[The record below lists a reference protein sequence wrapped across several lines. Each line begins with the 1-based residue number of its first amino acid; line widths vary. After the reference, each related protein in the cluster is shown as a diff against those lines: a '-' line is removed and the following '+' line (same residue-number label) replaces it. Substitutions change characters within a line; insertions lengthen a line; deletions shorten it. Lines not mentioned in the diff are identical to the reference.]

1 MIRQSLL
8 AALCL
13 TAAGP
18 LVRAADDFE
27 RDPINYSQATPDN
40 VVSRLQQRLEAG
52 QASLKFDG
60 DRGYIDAVLN
70 ELNVPVSSQVL
81 VFSKTS
87 LQRSKISAKT
97 PRALY
102 FNDEVYIGF
111 CQSGDVVEVSVADPQ
126 LGTVFYSMD
135 QDVEEPPK
143 FLRQTDAC
151 LLCHGSSN
159 THYVPG
165 HTIRSVFAD
174 AAGQPILAAG
184 THRTDHTSPL
194 KERWGGWYVTG
205 THGEQ
210 EHLGNLVV
218 RTKRVPD
225 KIDNSAGQNVTDLST
240 LIDVT
245 PYPAPHSDLVALMV
259 LEHQADAHNFLTRA
273 NFETRM
279 ALQYEKS
286 LNRELGE
293 APDHRW
299 DSTKTRI
306 KSSGEALVKY
316 LLFSGEAKLTGP
328 IHGTSGFEQEF
339 PTRGPRDSQGR
350 SLRDFDLQTRL
361 FKYPC
366 SYLVYSPTFDG
377 LPGEMKDFVLRR
389 MYQVLTGEDS
399 SKEFSHL
406 SAADRQAILE
416 ILRETKPDLPEYW
429 RTAPAAS
436 ATGG

>member
-13 TAAGP
+13 TAVGP

-60 DRGYIDAVLN
+60 DRGYIDAVLK

-240 LIDVT
+240 LIDVA

-293 APDHRW
+293 APEHRW

-316 LLFSGEAKLTGP
+316 LLFSGEATLTGP
-328 IHGTSGFEQEF
+328 VHGTSGFEQEF
-339 PTRGPRDSQGR
+339 PTRGPHDSRGR
-350 SLRDFDLQTRL
+350 SLRDFELQTRL

-366 SYLVYSPTFDG
+366 SYLVYSPSFDG

-389 MYQVLTGEDS
+389 MYQVLTGADS

-406 SAADRQAILE
+406 TAADRQAILE
-416 ILRETKPDLPEYW
+416 ILRETKRDLPEYW
-429 RTAPAAS
+429 RKAPAAS

>member
-18 LVRAADDFE
+18 LVQAADDFE

-40 VVSRLQQRLEAG
+40 VVSQLQQRLEAG

-60 DRGYIDAVLN
+60 DRGYIDAVLK

-194 KERWGGWYVTG
+194 NERWGGWYVTG

-245 PYPAPHSDLVALMV
+245 PYPTPHSDLVALMV

-328 IHGTSGFEQEF
+328 IRGTSGFEQEF
-339 PTRGPRDSQGR
+339 PTRGPRDSRGR

-406 SAADRQAILE
+406 AAADRQAILE
-416 ILRETKPDLPEYW
+416 ILRETKPDLPKYW